1 VRRLR
6 SALAAAAL
14 TACGG
19 QALTSVPYT
28 TTRVAAPQN
37 VDHTEL
43 KIDIFTGEDECN
55 GVDGRPKEADC
66 EIALP
71 YVDRRSG
78 EVHLGYRFETPN
90 GRGEPMSAFKE
101 QIEVIHQG
109 TRVVDA
115 DGNENYTII
124 PHDPVDTRQLYVLV
138 IDGSSSMAE
147 TTSSGK
153 TRMREVKQSL
163 RMPAVVD
170 AFYPR
175 DVRTGVILLQFTQG
189 QPRPVTGSLEPLWDK
204 ADYLDAVKKLRVL
217 SGYTHL
223 YDAVRYATGPML
235 EEQTVTDA
243 VTTND
248 LNVTV
253 VALTDGFNNMKASD
267 TCRDNA
273 RRLSDLLQHLSVVRS
288 ETADQR
294 IRPNVHTVG
303 LGFPYRR
310 KFKLPDD
317 GRDMTQ
323 VKPVD
328 LCGKRYIDRRIDGDL
343 ETRGIDNASLAWIAE
358 VGGGRSYVKQRRD
371 GLGEAFRAAAAKRF
385 SWFELRYRVDPFYLR
400 RAFTTRLRLRAGA
413 TAEVAMEIHPSA
425 WLDAP
430 PGIIQDDGWAKHQS
444 FGQAAA
450 VLIPLMSLF
459 VGLGFLAPILFNIRR
474 AVFGRG
480 SPRGQGAAAT
490 VTQAQPPGGG
500 NPPSPQV

>member
-1 VRRLR
+1 MRAAIHAVLLGV
-6 SALAAAAL
+6 LA
-14 TACGG
+14 ACGG
-19 QALTSVPYT
+19 DALTPVPYT

-37 VDHTEL
+37 ADHTDL
-43 KIDIFTGEDECN
+43 KIDIFTTPDECN
-55 GVDGRPKEADC
+55 GVDGRPRAADC
-66 EIALP
+66 ESALP

-78 EVHLGYRFETPN
+78 EVHLGYRFETPS
-90 GRGEPMSAFKE
+90 GRGEPMAAFKE
-101 QIEVIHQG
+101 QVEVIHQG
-109 TRVVDA
+109 SRIVDA
-115 DGNENYTII
+115 DGAENYTVV
-124 PHDPVDTRQLYVLV
+124 PHDPVDTRQLYVLL
-138 IDGSSSMAE
+138 IDGSSSMSE
-147 TTSSGK
+147 PTSSGK
-153 TRMREVKQSL
+153 TRMREVKQAL

-189 QPRPVTGSLEPLWDK
+189 RPRPVTGSLEPLWDK
-204 ADYLDAVKKLRVL
+204 ADYLKAVKELRVL

-243 VTTND
+243 ITTND
-248 LNVTV
+248 LSVTV

-317 GRDMTQ
+317 GRDMTTL
-323 VKPVD
+323 KPKE

-385 SWFELRYRVDPFYLR
+385 SWFEVRYRVDPFYLR

-413 TAEVAMEIHPSA
+413 TAEVGIKVHPSA

-430 PGIIQDDGWAKHQS
+430 PGVMGDDGWVRHQS
-444 FGQAAA
+444 FGKAAA
-450 VLIPLMSLF
+450 LLIPVLSVL

-490 VTQAQPPGGG
+490 VTEVSGAETGSPGGG
-500 NPPSPQV
+500 QV

>member
-1 VRRLR
+1 MRAALFAAMG
-6 SALAAAAL
+6 ALAA
-14 TACGG
+14 CGG
-19 QALTSVPYT
+19 EGLTPVPYT
-28 TTRVAAPQN
+28 TTRVAAPEN

-43 KIDIFTGEDECN
+43 KIDVFTSEDECN
-55 GVDGRPKEADC
+55 GVDGRPREVDC
-66 EIALP
+66 EDALP

-90 GRGEPMSAFKE
+90 GRGEPMAAFKE
-101 QIEVIHQG
+101 SIEVIHQG

-115 DGNENYTII
+115 DGGENYTLT
-124 PHDPVDTRQLYVLV
+124 PHDPVDTRQLYVVV
-138 IDGSSSMAE
+138 IDGSSSMSE

-153 TRMREVKQSL
+153 TRMREVKQAL

-175 DVRTGVILLQFTQG
+175 DVRTGVLLLQFTQG
-189 QPRPVTGSLEPLWDK
+189 RPQPVGGKLEILWER
-204 ADYLDAVKKLRVL
+204 AEYLRRVKKLRVL
-217 SGYTHL
+217 TGYTHL
-223 YDAVRYATGPML
+223 YDAVRYATGPLL
-235 EEQTVTDA
+235 EKQTITDA
-243 VTTND
+243 VTSND

-294 IRPNVHTVG
+294 VRPSVHTVG

-317 GRDMTQ
+317 GRDMAQ
-323 VKPVD
+323 VKPRE

-371 GLGEAFRAAAAKRF
+371 GLGDAFRAAAAKRY
-385 SWFELRYRVDPFYLR
+385 SWFEVRYRVDPFYLR
-400 RAFTTRLRLRAGA
+400 RAFTTRLRLRTGA
-413 TAEVAMEIHPSA
+413 TAEVALKLHPSA

-430 PGIIQDDGWAKHQS
+430 PGLVGDDGWSQHQS

-450 VLIPLMSLF
+450 VLIPLMSVF

-474 AVFGRG
+474 AVFGRS
-480 SPRGQGAAAT
+480 SPRGADAAAT
-490 VTQAQPPGGG
+490 VVQAPRPPGR
-500 NPPSPQV
+500 NPDGESM

>member
-1 VRRLR
+1 MKRWLLR
-6 SALAAAAL
+6 AAL
-14 TACGG
+14 VALVACGG
-19 QALTSVPYT
+19 DALTPVPYT
-28 TTRVAAPQN
+28 TTRVAPPQN

-43 KIDIFTGEDECN
+43 KIDVFTGQDECN

-78 EVHLGYRFETPN
+78 EVHLGYRFETPS

-101 QIEVIHQG
+101 QVEVIHQG

-115 DGNENYTII
+115 DGNQNYTII
-124 PHDPVDTRQLYVLV
+124 PHDPVDTRQLYVVV
-138 IDGSSSMAE
+138 IDGSSSMSE
-147 TTSSGK
+147 TTSSGQ
-153 TRMREVKQSL
+153 TRMREVKQAL
-163 RMPAVVD
+163 RMPVVVD

-175 DVRTGVILLQFTQG
+175 DVRTGVLLLQFTQG
-189 QPRPVTGSLEPLWDK
+189 EPTPVTGGIEILWDK
-204 ADYLDAVKKLRVL
+204 ADYLEAVKKLRVL

-223 YDAVRYATGPML
+223 YEAVRYATGPLL
-235 EEQTVTDA
+235 EKQAITDA
-243 VTTND
+243 VTSND
-248 LNVTV
+248 LSVTV

-294 IRPNVHTVG
+294 IRPSVHTVG

-310 KFKLPDD
+310 KFSLPDD
-317 GRDMTQ
+317 GSDLTD

-328 LCGKRYIDRRIDGDL
+328 LCGKRYLDRRIDGDL
-343 ETRGIDNASLAWIAE
+343 ETRGIDNASLEWIAE

-413 TAEVAMEIHPSA
+413 TAEVAVKIHPSA

-430 PGIIQDDGWAKHQS
+430 PGVKGDDGWSRHRS

-450 VLIPLMSLF
+450 VLIPLMSVF

-480 SPRGQGAAAT
+480 SPRGSNAAAT
-490 VTQAQPPGGG
+490 VTQAPPSGG
-500 NPPSPQV
+500 NPG